1 MQITMEAARR
11 QAGYTQ
17 KEAGKLFGV
26 HYQTIGSW
34 EKDNTKMPYNQIAKI
49 PKIYGVASNDIFFG
63 NRNEFI
69 RLSREAG
76 K

>member
-26 HYQTIGSW
+26 HYQTIGKW
-34 EKDNTKMPYNQIAKI
+34 EKDNTEMPYCQIAKI
-49 PKIYGVASNDIFFG
+49 PQIYGVECNDIFFG
-63 NRNEFI
+63 KKNEFI
-69 RLSREAG
+69 RFQKA
-76 K
+76 KK